1 MTKIYSPEE
10 LNSFSRETL
19 VAVILSMQDQPALLN
34 TNMERLIEQ
43 IASANNH
50 RYGRSSEK
58 LDVIAGQLELIF
70 NEAEALTETLYVVEP
85 AEEDVI
91 QVTHRKK
98 KGKREA
104 DLKDLPVEVIPHTL
118 PEEKL
123 QEIFGA
129 VGWKQLPDEVYK
141 RVRVQPAVYTV
152 EEHHVAV
159 YAGKDN
165 QTIVKADRPKELLRN
180 SILTPSLAASILNAR
195 YVNGLPL
202 YRISQEFLRNDIHI
216 SRQVMANWVIQCADR
231 YLGPLYDHL
240 HNRMYRYHVLQADE
254 TPVKVSKDGRPAN
267 SKSYM
272 WVYRTGKGYGDPPI
286 ILYEYQK
293 TRKADHPREFL
304 KGFTGVVVCDGYS
317 AYRKLGRETEAIVFA
332 GCWTHAGRYFAD
344 ALKVLPKKEHE
355 AAKDT
360 VAYEAIKRIGAIYH
374 LDNQLAEL
382 KPDDRRKQRQINLKP
397 LVEAF
402 FAWAKEIRESG
413 RLTKGKTL
421 EGINYCINQEEA
433 LKVFLDDGEVPLDN
447 NATEGALRS
456 FCLHKHAWK
465 LIDSIDGAKSSA
477 IVYSITETA
486 KANNLNPFRYLEY
499 VLTVMKD
506 HQEDT
511 DYRFMEDLLPWS
523 EQLPEICRSKTKTT
537 NVYFRGTDHPSRSI

>member
-19 VAVILSMQDQPALLN
+19 VAVILSMQDQLSLLN

-58 LDVIAGQLELIF
+58 LDVIAGQLELELIF

-180 SILTPSLAASILNAR
+180 SILTPSLAASILNAK

-216 SRQVMANWVIQCADR
+216 SRQVMANWVIQCTQTW
-231 YLGPLYDHL
+231 LKPLYRHMKRTLLEDAVIH
-240 HNRMYRYHVLQADE
+240 ADE
-254 TPVKVSKDGRPAN
+254 TTVQVLKENGKAATSESRMWVYASWEGSKKPIRIFEYQPDRSGKRPAN
-267 SKSYM
+267 
-272 WVYRTGKGYGDPPI
+272 
-286 ILYEYQK
+286 
-293 TRKADHPREFL
+293 FL
-304 KGFTGVVVCDGYS
+304 KGFCGYLVTDGY
-317 AYRKLGRETEAIVFA
+317 AGYNQVKNVTHC
-332 GCWTHAGRYFAD
+332 GCWAHARRKWREAMPDGATVKTSKAAVGYRYCTKLFALD
-344 ALKVLPKKEHE
+344 GKTSYLLPKTRNEHRQNVVRPLLE
-355 AAKDT
+355 EYFCWLKTIHPEKGSKLEDAVRYSLNQAQQLT
-360 VAYEAIKRIGAIYH
+360 AF
-374 LDNQLAEL
+374 LDAPEIPISNNLAENAIR
-382 KPDDRRKQRQINLKP
+382 PFVVGRKNWLFCDS
-397 LVEAF
+397 V
-402 FAWAKEIRESG
+402 
-413 RLTKGKTL
+413 KGA
-421 EGINYCINQEEA
+421 E
-433 LKVFLDDGEVPLDN
+433 
-447 NATEGALRS
+447 
-456 FCLHKHAWK
+456 
-465 LIDSIDGAKSSA
+465 SSA
-477 IVYSITETA
+477 IVYSIVETA
-486 KANNLNPFRYLEY
+486 KANSLEPYDYLLM
-499 VLTVMKD
+499 VLS
-506 HQEDT
+506 
-511 DYRFMEDLLPWS
+511 LLPGEGKSPSHETLERLMPW
-523 EQLPEICRSKTKTT
+523 
-537 NVYFRGTDHPSRSI
+537 HPNAR